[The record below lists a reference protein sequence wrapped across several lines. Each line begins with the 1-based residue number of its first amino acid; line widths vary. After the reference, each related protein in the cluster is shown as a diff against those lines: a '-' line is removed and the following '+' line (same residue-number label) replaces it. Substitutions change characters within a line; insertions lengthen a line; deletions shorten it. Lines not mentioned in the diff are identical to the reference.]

1 MLDPAATLTFGTLVA
16 FIQASQRFFQPIR
29 DLADKFNIMQTAMTA
44 SERIFK
50 LLDTDE
56 TIPRPA
62 TPVKKQIKGHIEF
75 RNVWFAYHEEEWVLK
90 NVSFTIPRG
99 SSMALVGATGSGKST
114 VINLL
119 FRFYDVQKGEVL
131 IDGMNVRDY
140 DLNQLRSQMGLVLQ
154 DIFLFSGNIAG
165 NISLERKEIH
175 EEEIV
180 RAAQAVQID
189 KFIQRL
195 PGKYQAEVKE
205 RGSTF
210 SLGQRQLLSF
220 ARALAINPKILVL
233 DEATSSVDTET
244 ELLIQEALV
253 TVMKDRT
260 SVVVAHRL
268 STIKKMDTIL
278 VMHKGEIVERG
289 THQDLLQQE
298 GMYWRLYQ
306 LQYKDQFDLEDEQVV
321 S

>member
-1 MLDPAATLTFGTLVA
+1 MG
-16 FIQASQRFFQPIR
+16 
-29 DLADKFNIMQTAMTA
+29 
-44 SERIFK
+44 
-50 LLDTDE
+50 
-56 TIPRPA
+56 
-62 TPVKKQIKGHIEF
+62 IE
-75 RNVWFAYHEEEWVLK
+75 
-90 NVSFTIPRG
+90 NVSFTIPVG
-99 SSMALVGATGSGKST
+99 SSMALVGATGSGKAPSS
-114 VINLL
+114 ICCSA
-119 FRFYDVQKGEVL
+119 FMMCRKGSLL

-165 NISLERKEIH
+165 NISLNARRFMKRRSY
-175 EEEIV
+175 V
-180 RAAQAVQID
+180 RHRQC
-189 KFIQRL
+189 RL
-195 PGKYQAEVKE
+195 INLFSVCRENIRQSLKE

-210 SLGQRQLLSF
+210 SPTAAAVIFRTGAGNQSENSGAGRSH
-220 ARALAINPKILVL
+220 
-233 DEATSSVDTET
+233 SSVDTET